1 MVFTKRLREGVRRG
15 RIRCSVR
22 IWKSPHVKVGGRYP
36 MEEGHIVVDAIESI
50 EKADITD
57 RLARESGFSDVAD
70 LLQTASHGSGQ
81 NVYLIRFHYLA
92 PGAWDAAAID
102 EEDRNRL
109 LTRIRTSRPPAS
121 RRARAR
127 K

>member
-1 MVFTKRLREGVRRG
+1 MD
-15 RIRCSVR
+15 
-22 IWKSPHVKVGGRYP
+22 
-36 MEEGHIVVDAIESI
+36 EGHIVVDAIESI

-92 PGAWDAAAID
+92 PGAWDAPAVRSAVD
-102 EEDRNRL
+102 DEDRNGL
-109 LTRIRTSRPPAS
+109 LARIRNSRAPAS
-121 RRARAR
+121 RRRR
-127 K
+127 

>member
-1 MVFTKRLREGVRRG
+1 MVFTKRLRENVRRG

-22 IWKSPHVKVGGRYP
+22 IWKSPHVKVGGRYA

-92 PGAWDAAAID
+92 PGAWDAPAID